1 MKQLG
6 SILIILGVLFII
18 FDLSGCQNE
27 KPSFLTD
34 WMSNWGRNVE
44 WAIKVGMVVL
54 GMVLYFASGRRIK

>member
-6 SILIILGVLFII
+6 TALIILGVLFII

-34 WMSNWGRNVE
+34 WMSKWGRNVE
-44 WAIKVGMVVL
+44 WGIKIGMVVL
-54 GMVLYFASGRRIK
+54 GMVLYFGANRRAK